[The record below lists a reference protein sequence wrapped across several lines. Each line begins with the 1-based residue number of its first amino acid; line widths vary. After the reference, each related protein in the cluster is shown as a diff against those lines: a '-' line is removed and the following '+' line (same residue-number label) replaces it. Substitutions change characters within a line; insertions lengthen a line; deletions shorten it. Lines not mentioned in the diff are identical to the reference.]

1 MPSVPPPPGPPTSE
15 PALWAPYYGASIGT
29 AFARFWRK
37 YATFSGR
44 ASRSEYWWWQLI
56 YFIYIVVVEIALV
69 SAGTVATSVNSAASP
84 SPAYYLIVVVIWVI
98 SLGTLIP
105 SLAVVWRR
113 LHDTNRSGAY
123 YFLGLIPFAGPIILL
138 VFLASASNPAGA
150 RFDQPHS

>member
-1 MPSVPPPPGPPTSE
+1 MSSVPPPPGMPTSE

-56 YFIYIVVVEIALV
+56 YFIYIVVVEIALA
-69 SAGTVATSVNSAASP
+69 SAGAVTSSVNSAAAP
-84 SPAYYLIVVVIWVI
+84 SPAYFLIVVVIWVI

-105 SLAVVWRR
+105 TLAVIWRR

-123 YFLGLIPFAGPIILL
+123 YLLGLIPVAGPIILL

-150 RFDQPHS
+150 RFDQPHA

>member
-1 MPSVPPPPGPPTSE
+1 MSSVPPPPGMPTSE

-29 AFARFWRK
+29 AFARFWKK

-56 YFIYIVVVEIALV
+56 YFIYALVLEIALV
-69 SAGTVATSVNSAASP
+69 SAGAVAFSSNGSVSP
-84 SPAYYLIVVVIWVI
+84 SPSYYLLVAVLWIV

-105 SLAVVWRR
+105 SLALVWRR

-123 YFLGLIPFAGPIILL
+123 YFLGLIPIAGPIILL

-150 RFDQPHS
+150 RFDQPQA

>member
-1 MPSVPPPPGPPTSE
+1 MSSVPPPPGMPTAE

-56 YFIYIVVVEIALV
+56 YFIYALVLEIALV
-69 SAGTVATSVNSAASP
+69 SAGAVAFSSNGSVSP
-84 SPAYYLIVVVIWVI
+84 SPAYYLIFVVIWVI

-105 SLAVVWRR
+105 SLALVWRR

-138 VFLASASNPAGA
+138 VFLASASNPAGS
-150 RFDQPHS
+150 RFDHPQA